1 MCCCKTIVQLLLT
14 IYGAKSQ
21 LSSTKASCSQCSS
34 ITQVFIVC
42 WSRGSKSNSISLN
55 SVFPTLIWWKIH
67 SKLSSSHP
75 KVEFMLR
82 VDNWTTQLNRAKLL
96 WRLLFEFQAH
106 LFAIEKEECVA
117 EVAKGIVEWNFGW
130 LVVLSK
136 PLGGL
141 ILLIVVDGFS
151 SKQLLGFAE
160 ASIHALPTWWESSL
174 GRITTI

>member
-55 SVFPTLIWWKIH
+55 SVFPTLIH

-106 LFAIEKEECVA
+106 LFAIEKEECAV
-117 EVAKGIVEWNFGW
+117 VWGRQGNCWVEFWMIGSFEQATWGSY
-130 LVVLSK
+130 LVDSCWWFFFKAAIGVCWSFY
-136 PLGGL
+136 PC
-141 ILLIVVDGFS
+141 
-151 SKQLLGFAE
+151 FANLMRE
-160 ASIHALPTWWESSL
+160 LFRTNHDDLK
-174 GRITTI
+174 

>member
-55 SVFPTLIWWKIH
+55 SVFPTLIH

-82 VDNWTTQLNRAKLL
+82 VDNWTTQLNRAKL

-151 SKQLLGFAE
+151 SKQLLGFCWSFYPSFANLMRE
-160 ASIHALPTWWESSL
+160 LFRTNHDNLK
-174 GRITTI
+174 